1 MHKFA
6 LGGILCFVCAYL
18 GIVGKKYYDKRYAYL
33 KDFYSFVLE
42 LIDNISFA
50 QDRLSDIGKR
60 YADSGKGAFRNDLRG
75 YSETLEDG
83 GAAEKCFDS
92 KYLKKCDRA
101 YVQEFFMNLGKVDY
115 DTQLSKLNLTKAQM
129 EKTVSKAEND
139 CKTTGN
145 LLSKLGLLAGIAIM
159 IILA

>member
-1 MHKFA
+1 
-6 LGGILCFVCAYL
+6 
-18 GIVGKKYYDKRYAYL
+18 
-33 KDFYSFVLE
+33 
-42 LIDNISFA
+42 
-50 QDRLSDIGKR
+50 
-60 YADSGKGAFRNDLRG
+60 
-75 YSETLEDG
+75 
-83 GAAEKCFDS
+83 
-92 KYLKKCDRA
+92 
-101 YVQEFFMNLGKVDY
+101 MNLGKVDY